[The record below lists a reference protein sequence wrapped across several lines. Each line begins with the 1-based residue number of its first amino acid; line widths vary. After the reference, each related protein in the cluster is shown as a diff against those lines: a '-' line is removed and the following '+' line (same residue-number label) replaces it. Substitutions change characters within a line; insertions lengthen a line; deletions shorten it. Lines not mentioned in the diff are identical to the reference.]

1 MFEELEKTLL
11 AMNRRLDE
19 LSGKIDGIS
28 LAPSKLT
35 YDAIELAEILGY
47 GKKTERIDALRKDG
61 LLQGIR
67 TGRKYIYPTS
77 EVEAFLKKTVG
88 HDIHDEAGRA
98 AAYVSAERNKK
109 RNGE

>member
-11 AMNRRLDE
+11 AMNKRLDE
-19 LSGKIDGIS
+19 LSGKIDGIR

-35 YDAIELAEILGY
+35 YNAAELAEILGY

-67 TGRKYIYPTS
+67 TGRKYIYPAA
-77 EVEAFLKKTVG
+77 EVEAFLKK
-88 HDIHDEAGRA
+88 AGRRRRRRRRSGTRGGVCKREER
-98 AAYVSAERNKK
+98 VS
-109 RNGE
+109 